1 MIDITAECEPLPENS
16 LAMNAQ
22 DKVTAASAGK
32 VLAFPARPQPN
43 IRVLVPR
50 EHGTW
55 GLLLFPLI
63 SGAIVGHYAS
73 PNASLKSALWFF
85 VTALS
90 AFLIYQPLESLLGL
104 SLIKARSPRQQ
115 RIATISVFALAV
127 IATAGVLELFN
138 LHRGAVLGIGLAALG
153 CFGLRIL
160 LGNSRRMRVPRQLI
174 GALGLSSAA
183 PGAYYAATG
192 QIGWTG
198 ILLWLASWLFAVG
211 QIEYVHLRISTAQVK
226 LRREKLRSSITVCW
240 LHLLMIATCVTAAC
254 IGLAPPLL
262 AIAFLP
268 SIVRLGVWLARSW
281 RPLGVH
287 ILGVSEL
294 GQGLLFNALLVGAFV
309 VRG

>member
-1 MIDITAECEPLPENS
+1 
-16 LAMNAQ
+16 MNAQ
-22 DKVTAASAGK
+22 GKMAAASGK
-32 VLAFPARPQPN
+32 VLVFPAPPQPN

-73 PNASLKSALWFF
+73 PNTSLKAALWFL

-90 AFLIYQPLESLLGL
+90 AFLIYQPLESLLGF
-104 SLIKARSPRQQ
+104 SLIKARSQRQQ
-115 RIATISVFALAV
+115 RIATISVIALAV
-127 IATAGVLELFN
+127 MATAGVLELFN
-138 LHRGAVLGIGLAALG
+138 LHRGAVLGIGLVALG
-153 CFGLRIL
+153 CFGVRIL
-160 LGNSRRMRVPRQLI
+160 LGSARRMRVPRQLI
-174 GALGLSSAA
+174 GALGLSSTAA
-183 PGAYYAATG
+183 GAYYAATG

-226 LRREKLRSSITVCW
+226 LRRQKLRSSITVCW
-240 LHLLMIATCVTAAC
+240 LHLLTVATCVTAAC
-254 IGLAPPLL
+254 IGLTPPLL
-262 AIAFLP
+262 ALAFLP
-268 SIVRLGVWLARSW
+268 SIIRLGVWLATPW
-281 RPLGVH
+281 RPLGFH

-294 GQGLLFNALLVGAFV
+294 LQGLLFNILLVGAFI